1 MEKLLILMI
10 SNISCPLVIY
20 KINICLKTVLNNIYI
35 LQGVF
40 IQRTYVE
47 LSNAEDFTTNA
58 EDFTTSIK
66 NSASSTITLIHDE
79 IRASQQ
85 VKNNLHRQGYLRKY
99 ADVVAI
105 G

>member
-20 KINICLKTVLNNIYI
+20 KINICLKTVFNNIYI

-40 IQRTYVE
+40 IQRTYEE
-47 LSNAEDFTTNA
+47 LSNAEDFTT
-58 EDFTTSIK
+58 SIQ

-99 ADVVAI
+99 TDVVAI

>member
-20 KINICLKTVLNNIYI
+20 KINICLKTVFNNIYI

-40 IQRTYVE
+40 IQRTYEE
-47 LSNAEDFTTNA
+47 LSNAEDFTT
-58 EDFTTSIK
+58 SIQ